1 MVGAIGSAIGIGG
14 LAVLA
19 RLLARGGPPREL
31 GVSGFDPA
39 PIVVGVVASWII
51 VAACSALPA
60 VTAARTPAAE
70 AIRYE

>member
-1 MVGAIGSAIGIGG
+1 MIGSAIGIGG

-19 RLLARGGPPREL
+19 RLLARGGQPREL

-39 PIVVGVVASWII
+39 PIVIGVVASWII

-60 VTAARTPAAE
+60 VTATRTPAAE